1 MNNVIPMRKA
11 SISTCPDKIF
21 LLDQVV
27 EKFSVLDAAIA
38 GELYYWIAKGE
49 QPWRVVSDY
58 ATWFLVNEKTIRL
71 NIKNLDAK
79 KFFKVT
85 RTRMRSGSY
94 GANKFSKSN
103 SGNSKA
109 LVGMY
114 VSLLNNN
121 FESKDFG
128 EFDPNEPEYRET
140 PKFQILFLKTIQEV
154 GDLKAAYILDRI
166 CWAFNCYCEESR
178 GFNSMTHFARWA
190 NLDRKTAERKLR
202 FLEKNGFLES
212 KESGGNLVI
221 TVFEVSPAYSR
232 FANYQEEK
240 AESRKNGISEAFA

>member
-1 MNNVIPMRKA
+1 MSNIIKMPKA
-11 SISTCPDKIF
+11 SLSTRPEKIF

-71 NIKNLDAK
+71 NIKNLDAA

-94 GANKFSKSN
+94 GANKFGKSN

-109 LVGMY
+109 LLNEY
-114 VSLLNNN
+114 LALLNNN

-128 EFDPNEPEYRET
+128 EFDPDEPAFKEI
-140 PKFQILFLKTIQEV
+140 PKFQLLFIKTIQEV
-154 GDLKAAYILDRI
+154 GDLKAAYIFDRI
-166 CWAFNCYCEESR
+166 CWALNTKCQESLYFR
-178 GFNSMTHFARWA
+178 SLSHFAKWS
-190 NLDRKTAERKLR
+190 NMDRKTAQRKLDYLAAHKHVETEMTQGRLTVTAYEESLAYCR
-202 FLEKNGFLES
+202 FSNF
-212 KESGGNLVI
+212 I
-221 TVFEVSPAYSR
+221 
-232 FANYQEEK
+232 EEK
-240 AESRKNGISEAFA
+240 EEARKDGIMEATL